1 MCARA
6 CDADAGVQQ
15 LLCTSQRLRC
25 ASLGGGPAFELDAVR
40 EFCQHKNNSVE
51 FAFYSLDL
59 QPGWRPYAEALG
71 CHFVAPFDVSKIT
84 PRDVVQA
91 CQGPIDILVIS
102 HAVHLLHDAQNRG
115 LLQHLLVKGLVKCL
129 FVSERT
135 HDQDIVQLLVERG
148 LSVTPLMPQSGGK
161 DQRQLLVLDR
171 SGSRRRRL
179 PC

>member
-1 MCARA
+1 M
-6 CDADAGVQQ
+6 
-15 LLCTSQRLRC
+15 RC

-40 EFCQHKNNSVE
+40 EFCLSKNDSVE

-102 HAVHLLHDAQNRG
+102 YLFIYCTTPRTAD

-171 SGSRRRRL
+171 SRVQATQASVLDEDSAFPNVPFARGT
-179 PC
+179 

>member
-1 MCARA
+1 M
-6 CDADAGVQQ
+6 
-15 LLCTSQRLRC
+15 
-25 ASLGGGPAFELDAVR
+25 
-40 EFCQHKNNSVE
+40 
-51 FAFYSLDL
+51 
-59 QPGWRPYAEALG
+59 
-71 CHFVAPFDVSKIT
+71 
-84 PRDVVQA
+84 QA

-102 HAVHLLHDAQNRG
+102 YLFIYCTTPRTAD

-171 SGSRRRRL
+171 SRVQSTNATSLDEDSAFPNVPFARGT
-179 PC
+179 